1 MRVAIAFDHAGVI
14 LRPVVIG
21 TVAAC
26 GGEIMDCG
34 TDSTERVDYVPYAF
48 AAADA
53 VSSGQADRAII
64 CCGTGL
70 GSCIAASKVRGV
82 RAVTISDTYSAR
94 MSRLHNDAN
103 CLCLGGRVVGS
114 ELARD
119 ILTLWL
125 ETPFSDEERHRRRI
139 IEVMAREG

>member
-1 MRVAIAFDHAGVI
+1 MKVAIAFDHAGIV
-14 LRPVVIG
+14 LRPVVEEVIRH
-21 TVAAC
+21 C
-26 GGEIMDCG
+26 GGEILDCG
-34 TDSTERVDYVPYAF
+34 TDSADPVDYVPHAF

-53 VSSGQADRAII
+53 VSQGKADRAII

-82 RAVTISDTYSAR
+82 RGVTVSDTYSAR

-103 CLCLGGRVVGS
+103 CLCLGGRVVGT

-125 ETPFSDEERHRRRI
+125 QTEFSGEDRHRRRI
-139 IEVMAREG
+139 DDVMAREG